1 MSFYEFIYYDLLIY
15 TIGPCVRHTV
25 SPQVVRAGHCC
36 HSVLSCSLLQHAV
49 APSTSTGTRRLFS
62 RVRCVTRVCPW
73 IDGHVQGNH
82 AAGAWHGGGCQQRQV
97 KRFMGSGL
105 LLQHARPVNPTRMMV
120 SGCQGSTRDDR
131 FVQRASRG
139 IYLDT

>member
-1 MSFYEFIYYDLLIY
+1 MNSIYYDLLIY

-73 IDGHVQGNH
+73 MDG
-82 AAGAWHGGGCQQRQV
+82 WTR
-97 KRFMGSGL
+97 
-105 LLQHARPVNPTRMMV
+105 ARKSRSWLSAETGQTVYGV
-120 SGCQGSTRDDR
+120 W
-131 FVQRASRG
+131 ASASARTPG
-139 IYLDT
+139 